1 MVEEVP
7 RSTGRY
13 LHWPSVCH
21 TKLPHFKYTAMPKV
35 TLKRRQSSLYRILY
49 IHEHSEKIT
58 SEYRFHVVLTFKII
72 SKIDCR
78 PKYIFFCYSVIILQ
92 ENVDIPAPLQI
103 QSVPQFLHLPRSGT
117 FFFHS
122 QAFQT
127 LF

>member
-1 MVEEVP
+1 
-7 RSTGRY
+7 
-13 LHWPSVCH
+13 
-21 TKLPHFKYTAMPKV
+21 MPKV

-92 ENVDIPAPLQI
+92 ENVEIPAPLQI
-103 QSVPQFLHLPRSGT
+103 QSGPQFLHLPRSGT